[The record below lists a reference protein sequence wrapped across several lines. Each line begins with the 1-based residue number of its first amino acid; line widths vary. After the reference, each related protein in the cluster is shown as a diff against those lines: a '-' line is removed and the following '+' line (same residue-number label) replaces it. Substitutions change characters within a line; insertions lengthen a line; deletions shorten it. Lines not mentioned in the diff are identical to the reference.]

1 MPKLVLRKKRS
12 RTKARRPFANRLL
25 DQVLSSKFLQKLPA
39 RVKRLSPSWQACIP
53 LALMIVLSWGYMA
66 IAQDATPSPTPLQ
79 PGVVQEATP
88 TPSPIEGTAV
98 QDGTAVPSPVLTPV
112 PVPGTPADP
121 AVVSPAVPAAGPT
134 TADLKVALDTLW
146 VAIAAFLVFFMN
158 AGFCM
163 LETGFCRE
171 KNAVNVLAKNL
182 IVFALST
189 IAFWAIGFSLMFA
202 DGNDFIGGLGGMF
215 LNGQDNSPATGDA
228 YKGIFGALN
237 WTGVPLEAKFLFQLV
252 FAGTAATIVSGAVAE
267 RIKFLDFLIFSVLL
281 VGIAYPIT
289 GHWIWGGGW
298 LADMGFF
305 DFAGSAVVH
314 SVGGWAALMGA
325 AFLGPRIGRYQS
337 GGTVALPGH
346 NMSIATLGCLILWLG
361 WFGFNPGSTMAADGR
376 AIAHIALTTN
386 MAGAVGGIA
395 ATVTA
400 WLYLGKPDLSMI
412 INGILAGL
420 VGVTASCAYINMG
433 SAFII
438 GLVAGVIVVFAVTFF
453 DRLKIDDPVGATSVH
468 LVCGTWGTLAVG
480 LFSVGPG
487 GYPWMVDLAG
497 KPIGPHGLFMGGGF
511 TTLWPQIVGILSV
524 GGITVLISSIFWIAL
539 KSTLGIRVSP
549 EEEIVG
555 LDIGEHGMEA
565 YSGFV
570 KEAGPSNLGGKAGG
584 ISNNPG
590 GITTNY

>member
-1 MPKLVLRKKRS
+1 MSKLTRRSKRS
-12 RTKARRPFANRLL
+12 RTKTRQLFFSKIDQTGSFKFFKRLQL
-25 DQVLSSKFLQKLPA
+25 A
-39 RVKRLSPSWQACIP
+39 IKRLSPTWQACIP
-53 LALMIVLSWGYMA
+53 LAIFIVLTWGYMA
-66 IAQDATPSPTPLQ
+66 VAQDA
-79 PGVVQEATP
+79 AP
-88 TPSPIEGTAV
+88 TPSPIPV
-98 QDGTAVPSPVLTPV
+98 PDPSAVPSPE
-112 PVPGTPADP
+112 A
-121 AVVSPAVPAAGPT
+121 AVVPAAGPT
-134 TADLKVALDTLW
+134 TAELKVALDTLW

-182 IVFALST
+182 IVFGLST
-189 IAFWAIGFSLMFA
+189 LAFWAIGFSLMFA
-202 DGNDFIGGLGGMF
+202 DGNDFIGGLGGLF
-215 LNGQDNSPATGDA
+215 LNGEDSSPATGAA

-237 WTGVPLEAKFLFQLV
+237 WAGVPLEAKFLFQLV

-267 RIKFLDFLIFSVLL
+267 RIKFLDFLIFSLLL

-298 LADMGFF
+298 LADIGFF
-305 DFAGSAVVH
+305 DFAGSTVVH

-325 AFLGPRIGRYQS
+325 AFLGPRIGKYQNGQS
-337 GGTVALPGH
+337 VALPGH

-361 WFGFNPGSTMAADGR
+361 WFGFNPGSTMAVDGR

-386 MAGAVGGIA
+386 LAGAVGGIA
-395 ATVTA
+395 ATVVA

-420 VGVTASCAYINMG
+420 VGITASCAYVNMA

-438 GLVAGVIVVFAVTFF
+438 GLVAGIIVVFAVTFF

-468 LVCGTWGTLAVG
+468 LVCGVWGTLAVG

-487 GYPWMVDLAG
+487 GYPWMVDLEG
-497 KPIGPHGLFMGGGF
+497 KPVGPHGLFMGGGF
-511 TTLWPQIVGILSV
+511 GTLLPQIIGILAV
-524 GGITVLISSIFWIAL
+524 GGMTVLLSTIFWIVL
-539 KSTLGIRVSP
+539 KATLGIRVTP
-549 EEEIVG
+549 EEEVMG

-565 YSGFV
+565 YSGFL
-570 KEAGPSNLGGKAGG
+570 KEAGSPGVPPSKSGGFPKK
-584 ISNNPG
+584 PG
-590 GITTNY
+590 SITSGF